1 MIKSGKT
8 YYFNLRLRSQRID
21 EMQGIVDKKNL
32 GQLYGEPSERAVLK
46 QLDHLDKH
54 CQAFIEISP
63 FLVIGT
69 MGGDGL
75 GDVSPRGDAPGFVKV
90 KDEKTIYLPDRLGN
104 NRTDTLSNV
113 LENSGVGLLFLVPG
127 MNETLRVN
135 GSAKITTDENILE
148 GLSAE
153 GKAPR
158 SALEIKVEEAYLQCA
173 KALIRSKLWEEDYK
187 IERKSFPSLGKII
200 SDQIGRGDDENKA
213 ERSIQKGYRTKLY

>member
-69 MGGDGL
+69 MGSDGL

-135 GSAKITTDENILE
+135 GNAKITTDENILE